1 MDSRCIAIFLTGDGV
16 PVENG
21 KPLMLQNVLFCPALT
36 WCMRAWMKEGV
47 GRFFIVCG
55 PELQEE
61 AAACVPQEAEIALGD
76 EEAYRRD
83 IAAFAGDLPVQEVR
97 QAMLPAAGGMLP
109 IASGPE
115 LRFAQRLLREETALR
130 WQEAGVYMLDP
141 DAVYIDP
148 RAVIGPGTT
157 LLPGV
162 ILRGP
167 VVIGSGCEIGPN
179 ALIDSSRI
187 GDGSVV
193 NASQVY
199 SSELGRNVHVGPFT
213 HIRPNCRLGDGCKA
227 GAYVE
232 IKNASFGQDTKMSHL
247 TYVGDTDVGSRVNFG
262 CGTITS
268 NYDGFRK
275 YRSAIGDD
283 VFIGCNTNLISPV
296 SLGDGAYVAAG
307 TTVTKDVAAGSL
319 AIGRVRQEEKPGWA
333 KKRRELHKK
342 P

>member
-1 MDSRCIAIFLTGDGV
+1 MDSRCIVIFLTGDGV
-16 PVENG
+16 PMDNG
-21 KPLMLQNVLFCPALT
+21 KPLMLRNVLFCPVLN

-55 PELQEE
+55 QELQEE
-61 AAACVPQEAEIALGD
+61 AAACVPEGANAALGD
-76 EEAYRRD
+76 EDQYRRG
-83 IAAFAGDLPVQEVR
+83 IAAFAGDRRIEEVR
-97 QAMLPAAGGMLP
+97 QAAVPAAGAMLP
-109 IASGPE
+109 IASVSE
-115 LRFAQRLLREETALR
+115 LLRAQRLLREETALR
-130 WQEAGVYMLDP
+130 WQEAGVYILDP

-167 VVIGSGCEIGPN
+167 AVIGSGCEIGPN

-199 SSELGRNVHVGPFT
+199 SSVLGKNVHVGPFA

-232 IKNASFGQDTKMSHL
+232 IKNATFGQGTKMSHL

-275 YRSAIGDD
+275 YRSSIGDD

-333 KKRRELHKK
+333 RKRRELHKK
-342 P
+342 